1 MVKVVV
7 PDPVIVAPWKVPSDN
22 ALPPEYH
29 LYSIVPVF
37 VAGFAGVCV
46 GNVAVAIPTNVAV
59 DNVVLTASGCC
70 INDRIVMPISR

>member
-1 MVKVVV
+1 VVAV
-7 PDPVIVAPWKVPSDN
+7 PEIVAPRKEPSVN
-22 ALPPEYH
+22 ALPSAYH

-59 DNVVLTASGCC
+59 DN
-70 INDRIVMPISR
+70 DRG